1 MNYKN
6 VSNKK
11 KNTIAIVVALVF
23 FSSISWNYCRS
34 WLCFRLV
41 G

>member
-11 KNTIAIVVALVF
+11 KNTIAIVVALVL
-23 FSSISWNYCRS
+23 S
-34 WLCFRLV
+34 LV
-41 G
+41 LLAGTIAGLDFALVW

>member
-11 KNTIAIVVALVF
+11 KNTVLLVVALVF
-23 FSSISWNYCRS
+23 S
-34 WLCFRLV
+34 LV
-41 G
+41 LLAGTIAG

>member
-11 KNTIAIVVALVF
+11 KNTALLVVALVL
-23 FSSISWNYCRS
+23 S
-34 WLCFRLV
+34 LV
-41 G
+41 LLAGTIAGS

>member
-11 KNTIAIVVALVF
+11 KNTIAIVVALVL
-23 FSSISWNYCRS
+23 S
-34 WLCFRLV
+34 LV
-41 G
+41 LLAGTIAAGLDFAFVW

>member
-23 FSSISWNYCRS
+23 S
-34 WLCFRLV
+34 LV
-41 G
+41 LLAGTITGLNFAFVW